1 MLEFT
6 VDKDFEKLTAGR
18 FLRTYCSVSARTLAK
33 LKRVVGGILI
43 NGAPARAVDLVKKGD
58 IIAIDVP
65 HSTSDGVVPIDLP
78 IDIVFEDEYIVV
90 LNKPPFMPVH
100 PTKVHQ
106 EDTLANALCFY
117 AKNRGETYAFRAINR
132 LDRNTSGLVIVAKD
146 RHTASVLSSENI
158 TKHYI
163 AFVMGKLS
171 EKGTVNAPIS
181 LSYDSK
187 IVRTVALNGKEA
199 ITHFEPLKN
208 YEDFSVLKLNLETGR
223 THQIRC
229 HMSYIGHPLL
239 GDDLYGG
246 TLDKINRH
254 ALHCG
259 YISFIHPITCEKI
272 ELTSEIPEDMKTI
285 IKL

>member
-1 MLEFT
+1 MLDFI
-6 VDKDFEKLTAGR
+6 VDKDFEKLNVGR

-33 LKRVVGGILI
+33 LKRIQGAILL
-43 NGAPARAVDLVKKGD
+43 NGMPARAIDAVKLGDKISIEIPAGVSEGVAPVDIPV
-58 IIAIDVP
+58 DV
-65 HSTSDGVVPIDLP
+65 VY
-78 IDIVFEDEYIVV
+78 EDEYIIV

-117 AKNRGETYAFRAINR
+117 AQSRGEQYTFHAVNR

-146 RHTASVLSSENI
+146 RHTASVMSQSNI
-158 TKHYI
+158 TKHYT
-163 AFVMGKLS
+163 AFVMGKLRD
-171 EKGTVNAPIS
+171 KGTVNAPIALAENS
-181 LSYDSK
+181 I
-187 IVRTVALNGKEA
+187 IVRTVTQIGKPSV
-199 ITHFEPLKN
+199 THYEPIN
-208 YEDFSVLKLNLETGR
+208 YISDFTILKLTLETGR

-246 TLDKINRH
+246 DFKYINRH

-259 YISFIHPITCEKI
+259 YISFNHPITNNLI
-272 ELTSEIPEDMKTI
+272 ELSADLPDDMKSLL
-285 IKL
+285 K